1 MKKEKDAKFIKWSEI
16 KSAVMDSDKLKMV
29 MIDKTHKLK
38 IITNH
43 EEAEKLLKLKLG
55 NKLIK
60 G

>member
-1 MKKEKDAKFIKWSEI
+1 
-16 KSAVMDSDKLKMV
+16 MDSDKLKMV